1 MKLLKIPPF
10 HSGGLILSY
19 QCSNYCRHCIYASSP
34 RWNEWIDEDSL
45 KVILQQIKKYAPQ
58 QQGLHI
64 GGGEAFLN
72 FEILQRTIELCV
84 EQGIL
89 LQYVETN
96 AFWCDTEEKTRG
108 LFQEVRNSGLS
119 SVLISASPFHNEF
132 IPFEYTERAVHIAT
146 EIFGQYNVLVYTP
159 FFFDQLKNQNT
170 AEKLDFHEY
179 LNTIGKE
186 QAAQLFINHYSIVPT
201 GRFVTKL
208 HDLYRGKPATYFF
221 NTNCYAEFTNPHHIH
236 IDNWGNY
243 IVSFCSGISLGNAFY
258 LERLYQGINLKDY
271 PLLGIL
277 SDTGVEG
284 LLQLAKNQ
292 FDYVEREAGYIA
304 KCHLCQDIRK
314 HIVSITDQFEELA
327 PLNFYLNL

>member
-34 RWNEWIDEDSL
+34 RWKEWIGEDDL
-45 KVILQQIKKYAPQ
+45 QIILQQIKKFAPQ

-89 LQYVETN
+89 LQYAETN
-96 AFWCDTEEKTRG
+96 AFWCDTDEKTRG

-132 IPFEYTERAVHIAT
+132 IPFEYTERAVHIAN
-146 EIFGQYNVLVYTP
+146 EIFGPYNVLVYTP

-170 AEKLDFHEY
+170 AEKLDFNRY

-186 QAAQLFINHYSIVPT
+186 QAGQLFINHYSIVPT
-201 GRFVTKL
+201 GRFV
-208 HDLYRGKPATYFF
+208 
-221 NTNCYAEFTNPHHIH
+221 N
-236 IDNWGNY
+236 
-243 IVSFCSGISLGNAFY
+243 
-258 LERLYQGINLKDY
+258 
-271 PLLGIL
+271 
-277 SDTGVEG
+277 
-284 LLQLAKNQ
+284 
-292 FDYVEREAGYIA
+292 
-304 KCHLCQDIRK
+304 
-314 HIVSITDQFEELA
+314 
-327 PLNFYLNL
+327 